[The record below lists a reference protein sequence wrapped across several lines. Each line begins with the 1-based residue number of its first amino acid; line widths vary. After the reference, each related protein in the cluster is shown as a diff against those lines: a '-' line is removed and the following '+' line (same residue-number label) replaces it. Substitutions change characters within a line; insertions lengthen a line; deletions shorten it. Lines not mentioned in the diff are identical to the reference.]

1 MARCDRARPFAS
13 TRCLPT
19 PRGRRDRTRSGRHLR
34 EACPAALCAVQ
45 SDTTLDIG
53 DWVLTGTG
61 FGAQGFALTD
71 QVYFHPQWSNVWC
84 GTPRAAWRHS
94 CPTCTDGSAGSI
106 DMGVDD
112 PRLRGRWLH
121 GVSTQ
126 IKARVMAVWSTII
139 TFGLRSRLRAVFSL
153 CVCLFESTVASD
165 QAPTNGHRSPPQKGL
180 L

>member
-1 MARCDRARPFAS
+1 
-13 TRCLPT
+13 
-19 PRGRRDRTRSGRHLR
+19 
-34 EACPAALCAVQ
+34 VQ

-71 QVYFHPQWSNVWC
+71 QVYFHAQWSNAVWC
-84 GTPRAAWRHS
+84 GVLPAAWRQQLS
-94 CPTCTDGSAGSI
+94 DLYRRSI

-126 IKARVMAVWSTII
+126 SKPALMAVCSTII
-139 TFGLRSRLRAVFSL
+139 TFG
-153 CVCLFESTVASD
+153 
-165 QAPTNGHRSPPQKGL
+165 
-180 L
+180 